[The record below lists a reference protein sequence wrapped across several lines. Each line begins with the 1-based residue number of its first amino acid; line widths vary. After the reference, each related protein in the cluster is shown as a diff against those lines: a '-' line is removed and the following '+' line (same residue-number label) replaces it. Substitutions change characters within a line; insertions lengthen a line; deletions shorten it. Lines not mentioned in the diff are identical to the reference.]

1 MSKSVRVHNWKELI
15 KMSLQALWI
24 HSTSKW
30 PTHPDELHCVKFR
43 DKKSKEKKY
52 SMWMCRQLFLNKIHW
67 KLKNN
72 FGTWLFQL
80 VKIDVFR
87 NTLWKL
93 IIAEI
98 SSCEKHR
105 NILQVHH
112 NFYLYVG
119 SCGLV
124 YFSLAHKH
132 MWCSSSVSLNFLCCF
147 FSLLLAKKPILK
159 VGLLKVHSS
168 LYHPTTT
175 TIGSF
180 FFAVHFF
187 PVSPRKQ
194 QYQKN
199 VSSTPEG
206 CAVVFQRNST

>member
-1 MSKSVRVHNWKELI
+1 MSKRVRVHNWKELI

-30 PTHPDELHCVKFR
+30 PTHPDELHYVKFR

-93 IIAEI
+93 IITEI

-147 FSLLLAKKPILK
+147 FLCYWQKKQYSKYSKFIALSITPPPLLS
-159 VGLLKVHSS
+159 GL
-168 LYHPTTT
+168 
-175 TIGSF
+175 F

-194 QYQKN
+194 LYQKN